1 MAGIGYP
8 PYPTFIPFPPCIPF
22 MGIFCT
28 FDGAFM
34 EPFHGEVGDSKTGDD
49 PLEVQLYGVIST
61 TEAGELA
68 KCTREAR
75 PVLLA
80 AACCTG
86 VLGWEDPWERLSDV
100 GDMTGERTT
109 SPSRPVAGCF
119 SGCFRR
125 KSRHGAA
132 WP

>member
-1 MAGIGYP
+1 M
-8 PYPTFIPFPPCIPF
+8 
-22 MGIFCT
+22 
-28 FDGAFM
+28 
-34 EPFHGEVGDSKTGDD
+34 
-49 PLEVQLYGVIST
+49 EVQLYGVIST

-109 SPSRPVAGCF
+109 SPSRPDEGSRVTPRV
-119 SGCFRR
+119 RR
-125 KSRHGAA
+125 LLIGKPEVG
-132 WP
+132 